1 MSVKLDTKVLDAL
14 VSNADMTAE
23 QANSQT
29 AFAVQGKAAMAAP
42 YETGALSTSIKAEP
56 ESEFLDAGATPGAW
70 VVRDGVL
77 YGIHNETGTY
87 KMAAHPFMVPAV
99 ESERQPHIQRLAKVA
114 KP

>member
-1 MSVKLDTKVLDAL
+1 VSVKLDTKVLDAL

-29 AFAVQGKAAMAAP
+29 AFAIAGKAAMNAP
-42 YETGALSTSIKAEP
+42 YLTGALSAGITAEP
-56 ESEFLDAGATPGAW
+56 EEVFLATGATPGAW
-70 VVRDGVL
+70 VARDSVN
-77 YGIHNETGTY
+77 YGIYNETGTY

-99 ESERQPHIQRLAKVA
+99 ESERQAHIQRLAKVA